1 MHCDIE
7 SNWIKEVDVT
17 YWDFTVCHEDGE
29 VGEVVAGAGGVRL
42 IGVQEFAALG
52 GPVAHHTPLRVIPEG
67 AIGVEVV
74 IHLQITRDMVKCPN
88 NWLPE
93 IEVHVEHRGHLPP
106 THTKYFSALIW
117 MRIFHFTALMKQFIC
132 CISFGTCLPNQPKRG
147 WVYEALITE
156 RHNCLTP
163 CLRNCTISLIK
174 NGVTRGLLGTLVT
187 TLKDER

>member
-1 MHCDIE
+1 MLRVGTREDWTH
-7 SNWIKEVDVT
+7 WGFAVR
-17 YWDFTVCHEDGE
+17 HEDGE
-29 VGEVVAGAGGVRL
+29 VGEMAAWAGGVCF

-52 GPVAHHTPLRVIPEG
+52 GPVAHHASLRVIPEG

-74 IHLQITRDMVKCPN
+74 LHLQITRDMVKCPN

-93 IEVHVEHRGHLPP
+93 IEAHVEHRGHLPP
-106 THTKYFSALIW
+106 THRKYFSALIW

-147 WVYEALITE
+147 RVYEALITE
-156 RHNCLTP
+156 KRNCLTAR
-163 CLRNCTISLIK
+163 LWNCTISQIK
-174 NGVTRGLLGTLVT
+174 NGVTRGPLGTPVT